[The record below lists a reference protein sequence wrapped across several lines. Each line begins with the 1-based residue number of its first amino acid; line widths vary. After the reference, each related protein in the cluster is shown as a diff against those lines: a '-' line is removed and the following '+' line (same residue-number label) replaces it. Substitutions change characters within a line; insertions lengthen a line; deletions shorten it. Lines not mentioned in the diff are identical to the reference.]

1 MMPAIPEKLGPRRIL
16 MSTAVLLL
24 MSVGVQAQTGSVTLR
39 GRVSETVAISVL
51 PDLTPG
57 EPDMQVVRNGNTAQ
71 IFVSGDD
78 SKAPVIR
85 VPLLVRSN
93 SGFNISAVVEST
105 TAQLT
110 QLSVIDV
117 RAKGNL
123 VSPLAVSELKVSQPL
138 DRKLEERTAE
148 VRSPLDISNPML
160 VLSGPRVSLGGTND
174 SPNNALQIT
183 LLIHVTPQPAQRWQL
198 HLTLVGS
205 AVSLIQ

>member
-1 MMPAIPEKLGPRRIL
+1 MPAIPEKLGPRRIL
-16 MSTAVLLL
+16 MSGAVLLL
-24 MSVGVQAQTGSVTLR
+24 MSVGVEAQTGSVTLR

-57 EPDMQVVRNGNTAQ
+57 QPDMQVVRNGNTAQ

-93 SGFNISAVVEST
+93 SGFKISAVVEST
-105 TAQLT
+105 TAKLT

-138 DRKLEERTAE
+138 DRKLEERTSE
-148 VRSPLDISNPML
+148 LRNPLDISNPML
-160 VLSGPRVSLGGTND
+160 VLTGPRVSLGGTND

-183 LLIHVTPQPAQRWQL
+183 LLIQVTPQPAQRWQAR
-198 HLTLVGS
+198 LTLVGS